1 MLSLGH
7 RYPQQP
13 HYIFVISRAATKFIA
28 RRFYQIFTQQPLDFG
43 RFHTDTHT
51 RAKFKIK
58 RLEFQPAVFALTRD
72 QSAGMKSG
80 WCKPGRATNRL
91 AGWFAADGIDLLE
104 HSGVCGGCFR
114 IKFRIICCASGFS

>member
-51 RAKFKIK
+51 GEIQNK
-58 RLEFQPAVFALTRD
+58 
-72 QSAGMKSG
+72 
-80 WCKPGRATNRL
+80 
-91 AGWFAADGIDLLE
+91 AARV
-104 HSGVCGGCFR
+104 SPSRVCVDER
-114 IKFRIICCASGFS
+114 PEQE